1 METGNIV
8 LRILK
13 SYRCLFKVDK
23 IGSEGEVNPRRK
35 NGMSALFGQ
44 LEGFSQTSSFR
55 ILTQAKPQTYSCISK
70 TSWEKNPATSS
81 TQ

>member
-44 LEGFSQTSSFR
+44 
-55 ILTQAKPQTYSCISK
+55 
-70 TSWEKNPATSS
+70 
-81 TQ
+81 